1 MNIRF
6 TTLILMYVSIIS
18 CSKEES
24 NTWEEN
30 RDALIGYW
38 NGEVN
43 FVKTNV
49 NTNRDTTG
57 TRQTKVRF
65 LNEEIITFSHLIH
78 EGFETNIEFNWVY
91 QAEPETIIFSAPD
104 QIWYVGVPLSIT
116 IINKDKNSQVWMT
129 EYSDFDYNPITM
141 EYTNYKI
148 KEIWQ
153 MTKQ

>member
-6 TTLILMYVSIIS
+6 TTLILIYVSIIS

-24 NTWEEN
+24 NTWKEN

-38 NGEVN
+38 NGEVS

-49 NTNRDTTG
+49 NTNRDTMG

-91 QAEPETIIFSAPD
+91 QAEPETIVFSAPD
-104 QIWYVGVPLSIT
+104 QIWYVGVPLSFT
-116 IINKDKNSQVWMT
+116 IINKDKNSQVWKT